1 MPPRSHPQHTRKR
14 RVLGTPVKAL
24 HKPARR
30 ARSGARAADKPIA
43 GRALADTSALALQRA
58 DPENGCR
65 GESMLTLVKV
75 QIVQLPT
82 EQRAQVNGATH
93 ACRHTADKLN
103 NGEHVAPGKD
113 FSGGMQTGE
122 WAATCR
128 TCAEYLR
135 SRETT
140 RTCLGALES
149 AALWS

>member
-1 MPPRSHPQHTRKR
+1 
-14 RVLGTPVKAL
+14 
-24 HKPARR
+24 
-30 ARSGARAADKPIA
+30 
-43 GRALADTSALALQRA
+43 
-58 DPENGCR
+58 
-65 GESMLTLVKV
+65 MLTLVKV
-75 QIVQLPT
+75 QIVQVPP
-82 EQRAQVNGATH
+82 EQREQVNGATH

-103 NGEHVAPGKD
+103 NGERVAAGKD

-140 RTCLGALES
+140 RSYFGALES

>member
-1 MPPRSHPQHTRKR
+1 MT
-14 RVLGTPVKAL
+14 
-24 HKPARR
+24 
-30 ARSGARAADKPIA
+30 RAAETPIA
-43 GRALADTSALALQRA
+43 GGTLADASALVLRRT
-58 DPENGCR
+58 DSENGCR

-75 QIVQLPT
+75 QIVQVPP
-82 EQRAQVNGATH
+82 EQRPQVNGATH

-103 NGEHVAPGKD
+103 NGERVAEGKD
-113 FSGGMQTGE
+113 FSGGIQTGE

-140 RTCLGALES
+140 RTHLGALES

>member
-1 MPPRSHPQHTRKR
+1 
-14 RVLGTPVKAL
+14 
-24 HKPARR
+24 
-30 ARSGARAADKPIA
+30 
-43 GRALADTSALALQRA
+43 
-58 DPENGCR
+58 
-65 GESMLTLVKV
+65 MLTLVKV

-103 NGEHVAPGKD
+103 NGERVAAGKD

-140 RTCLGALES
+140 RTYLGALES